1 MTKVDLELISD
12 ADMYIFLEKGTRR
25 GVSYISNIYSKG
37 NNKCLNSY
45 YPKQESKHVIYLGYF
60 FGYLFCQ
67 QNKTM
72 KFCSFHMFLFYDL
85 YFEFYLMNVLYIH

>member
-25 GVSYISNIYSKG
+25 GVSYISNIHSKG

-45 YPKQESKHVIYLGYF
+45 YPKQESKYVIYLGY
-60 FGYLFCQ
+60 LF
-67 QNKTM
+67 
-72 KFCSFHMFLFYDL
+72 LDI
-85 YFEFYLMNVLYIH
+85 YFVIKIRQWNFVHFISSYSMIFTLNSI

>member
-37 NNKCLNSY
+37 NNKCLNFY
-45 YPKQESKHVIYLGYF
+45 YPKQESKYVIYLGY
-60 FGYLFCQ
+60 LFLDIYFVIKIRQ
-67 QNKTM
+67 WN
-72 KFCSFHMFLFYDL
+72 FVHFICSYSMIFTL
-85 YFEFYLMNVLYIH
+85 NSI